1 MVSGTPKSAPKV
13 ILTTKLYFHMLN
25 IMWQDIFFQL
35 LGMKSYTF
43 TSIFVVYSIV
53 ICEITVKLK
62 KYPFSQGS
70 IVPKIIG
77 CYFCNHNDARNQKI
91 CSEVLFHFFKVKS
104 IFLTSVMRT
113 IIMNTVLK
121 VSWYFLLHYVQDA
134 FWFIEQ
140 APGTA
145 YCKKIGK
152 RPFCIIKST
161 LESSDK
167 THHF

>member
-104 IFLTSVMRT
+104 IFLTSVFTFMT
-113 IIMNTVLK
+113 
-121 VSWYFLLHYVQDA
+121 
-134 FWFIEQ
+134 FINKNLDRILN
-140 APGTA
+140 
-145 YCKKIGK
+145 KKRMWK
-152 RPFCIIKST
+152 
-161 LESSDK
+161 
-167 THHF
+167 

>member
-1 MVSGTPKSAPKV
+1 MSGTPKSALKL

-104 IFLTSVMRT
+104 IFLT
-113 IIMNTVLK
+113 TVLHLQK
-121 VSWYFLLHYVQDA
+121 MYCNTAILQYFLQKGNLLFTSLILH
-134 FWFIEQ
+134 I
-140 APGTA
+140 
-145 YCKKIGK
+145 
-152 RPFCIIKST
+152 
-161 LESSDK
+161 
-167 THHF
+167 